1 VAETP
6 GAAATA
12 TDAVKRAQSL
22 LMEAQRF
29 EAESPKLWRLLAVI
43 YGRENNLGLAALATA
58 ELALLQGRPR
68 DARDQARRALR
79 LLPAGAPGQ
88 IRAQDLE
95 NQAIQELER
104 LRE

>member
-1 VAETP
+1 GAE
-6 GAAATA
+6 AAR
-12 TDAVKRAQSL
+12 RAQAL

-29 EAESPKLWRLLAVI
+29 EPESSKLWRLLAVT

-58 ELALLQGRPR
+58 ELALLEGRPR

-79 LLPAGAPGQ
+79 LIPAGAPGQ
-88 IRAQDLE
+88 LRAQDLE